1 MNDDENKDT
10 GHVES
15 HGSAEVGDKQLFNP
29 TEDNRSEVQVH
40 ADTSDDSMVTWEA
53 SEYINHQKSPTWYL
67 ALTGATLVL
76 GAVLYLLLRDI
87 WSLVV
92 LLVMYAAI
100 TVYARRE
107 PRVLRYSVS
116 TEGVSIGERHFTYDQ
131 FKSFSVMQETGV
143 PSISLDPTQRFMP
156 AVSVYFAPE
165 DGDKI
170 VGQLAKFLPQE
181 QKVSSAVDRAM
192 TRLRF

>member
-1 MNDDENKDT
+1 MNDDETKDAV
-10 GHVES
+10 HVES
-15 HGSAEVGDKQLFNP
+15 HDSADVGDRQLFNP
-29 TEDNRSEVQVH
+29 TDDERSEVQVH
-40 ADTSDDSMVTWEA
+40 ADASDDAVVTWEA
-53 SEYINHQKSPTWYL
+53 SEYIHHQKSPTWYL

-76 GAVLYLLLRDI
+76 GAVLYLLIRDV
-87 WSLVV
+87 WSLIV
-92 LLVMYAAI
+92 LIVMYAAI

-107 PRVLRYSVS
+107 PSVLRCTVS

-143 PSISLDPTQRFMP
+143 PSVTLDPTQRFMP

-170 VGQLAKFLPQE
+170 VDELTKFLPHE
-181 QKVSSAVDRAM
+181 QKASNAVDRAM